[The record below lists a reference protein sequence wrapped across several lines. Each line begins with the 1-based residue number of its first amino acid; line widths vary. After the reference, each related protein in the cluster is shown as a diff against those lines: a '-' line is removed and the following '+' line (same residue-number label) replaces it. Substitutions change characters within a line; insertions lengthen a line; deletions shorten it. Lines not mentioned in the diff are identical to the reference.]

1 MKTDIRQF
9 GAYLDMERNLSFHT
23 RRSYLADIDQF
34 QQFIA
39 GLSKVS
45 GRVPTNRWDMVG
57 HLDIRSFLA
66 ILHKSGMKKVTIAR
80 KLCAI
85 RAFFNYLIRQGK
97 LHSNPADLVQA
108 PTAEK
113 YVPRV
118 LSVDEM
124 FRLLEGAYSP
134 DETGLRDRAML
145 ELFYSS
151 GLRLSEL
158 AGINIADLD
167 FGQSLVKVQGKG
179 SKERMVPVGRV
190 ALMSLRAYIDKKLEK
205 VSKGKAGLEE
215 ALFTGRSG
223 SRLNVRTISR
233 VLQKYVSKSG
243 LDRRVSPHTLRH
255 SFATHLLDAGADLRA
270 IQELLGH
277 ESLSTTQRYTS
288 VSIGRL
294 MEVYDR
300 AHPKA
305 K

>member
-9 GAYLDMERNLSFHT
+9 GAYLDMERNFSSHT
-23 RRSYLADIDQF
+23 RQSYLADIGQF
-34 QQFIA
+34 QQFLA

-45 GRVPTNRWDMVG
+45 GRVPADRWDSIG

-66 ILHKSGMKKVTIAR
+66 ALHKSGMKKVTIAR
-80 KLCAI
+80 KLSAI

-118 LSVDEM
+118 LSVDEV
-124 FRLLEGAYSP
+124 FSLLEGTYPP
-134 DETGLRDRAML
+134 DEMGLRDRAIL

-151 GLRLSEL
+151 GVRLSEL
-158 AGINIADLD
+158 AGMNIEDLD
-167 FGQSLVKVQGKG
+167 FGQSLVRVRGKG
-179 SKERMVPVGRV
+179 NKERVVPVGRV
-190 ALMSLRAYIDKKLEK
+190 ALMSLRTYIDKKLEK
-205 VSKGKAGLEE
+205 APEGKPGSQR

-233 VLQKYVSKSG
+233 ILQKYVSKSG

-277 ESLSTTQRYTS
+277 ESLSTTQKYTS
-288 VSIGRL
+288 VSISRL
-294 MEVYDR
+294 MEVYDK